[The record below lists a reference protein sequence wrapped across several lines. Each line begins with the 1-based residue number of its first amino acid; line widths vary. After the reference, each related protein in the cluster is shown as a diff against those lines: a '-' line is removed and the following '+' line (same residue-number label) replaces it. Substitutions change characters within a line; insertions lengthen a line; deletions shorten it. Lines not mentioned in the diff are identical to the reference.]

1 MLPSGQSADSANDL
15 SLLLKALKAEGE
27 KRRKNAVAIRQIIV
41 GIVSM
46 YIVTT
51 VILFIIKGKVEFS
64 SVASMF
70 TLFALAASGVAV
82 SQSHTRALKEASC
95 WKDPRLVPHLL
106 EVLDANDEEIKSEAK
121 KGLHVLLPSITE
133 AKAFEF
139 TSHQLDALAK
149 LTQLGPAHKSD
160 DLLLAA
166 KAVSALGKV
175 GRVESLAVLDTLAD
189 SSDLTKKAG
198 NFEASLLQARADLRL
213 RLAREIVES
222 RSRPSN
228 PIEKD
233 LNS

>member
-1 MLPSGQSADSANDL
+1 MLPSGQSVDSSQEL
-15 SLLLKALKAEGE
+15 SLLLKALKEEGE

-82 SQSHTRALKEASC
+82 SQNHTRALKEASF

-106 EVLDANDEEIKSEAK
+106 EVMDANDEEIKSEAK
-121 KGLHVLLPSITE
+121 KGLLVLLPSVTE
-133 AKAFEF
+133 SQALEF

-149 LTQLGPAHKSD
+149 LTQLGPARKSD
-160 DLLLAA
+160 DLMLAA

-175 GRVESLAVLDTLAD
+175 GRVESLAVLDALAD
-189 SSDLTKKAG
+189 SSDFTKKAG

-222 RSRPSN
+222 RSGLSN
-228 PIEKD
+228 PIEKE